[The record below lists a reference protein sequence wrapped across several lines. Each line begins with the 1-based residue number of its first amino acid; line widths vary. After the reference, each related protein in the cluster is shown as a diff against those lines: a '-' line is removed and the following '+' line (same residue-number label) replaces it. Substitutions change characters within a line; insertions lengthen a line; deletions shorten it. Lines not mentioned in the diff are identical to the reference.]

1 VIYGLTYP
9 MVFPKI
15 FALANYGAIV
25 IPDFWNLNPFLVIF
39 FFALVTLFLFYLLDR
54 AGFYRKN
61 KLDE

>member
-1 VIYGLTYP
+1 

-15 FALANYGAIV
+15 SALANYGATV
-25 IPDFWNLNPFLVIF
+25 IPDLWNLNPFLVIL
-39 FFALVTLFLFYLLDR
+39 FFALVTLLLFYLVDR

>member
-1 VIYGLTYP
+1 